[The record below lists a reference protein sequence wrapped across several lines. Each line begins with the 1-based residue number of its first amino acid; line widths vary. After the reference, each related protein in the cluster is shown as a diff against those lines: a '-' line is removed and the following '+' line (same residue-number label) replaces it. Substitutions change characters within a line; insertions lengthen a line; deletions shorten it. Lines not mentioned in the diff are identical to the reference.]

1 MSGAISQM
9 QMLYVA
15 EEDRI
20 LFRVNSTDKKE
31 FRFWITRKYAFLLL
45 AVLKKHADID
55 LDVSAQINPDAKQAV
70 KSFKKEQAIQDAD
83 FKQKFNEDASEY
95 PLGDVVPLAF
105 KLNYKVQ
112 GEDLHLGIQPKEG
125 KGIDMVISGDI
136 NPTFVQLILQAG
148 EKGAWNLGSVEPGS
162 LPKDRIVN

>member
-31 FRFWITRKYAFLLL
+31 FRFWITRRYAFLLL
-45 AVLKKHADID
+45 GVLKKHADID

-95 PLGDVVPLAF
+95 PLGDTVPLAF
-105 KLNYKVQ
+105 KLNYKIQ

-125 KGIDMVISGDI
+125 QGIDMVINGDI
-136 NPTFVQLILQAG
+136 NPTFVQLIMQAG
-148 EKGAWNLGSVEPGS
+148 EKGAWNLGSVESGS
-162 LPKDRIVN
+162 VPKDRIVN